1 MAVKVFGAAGSDTD
15 KFKGAL
21 TALAGDEARAQQ
33 ALDLA
38 DALSPKLQEFDPYLA
53 AMKYFTGMT
62 AAASQPGATVF
73 GSAAQ
78 AFASPVAYLQEVNDF
93 NRKIETS
100 KPQTAVSIAQALKPK
115 TSAGSL
121 KSDFYGVQTK
131 NDDGSLTDVV
141 ETPLTPT
148 ELQALKADP
157 KVIITRV
164 EPSSTKTDNV
174 RMDVILKDVVDN
186 PETAINERI
195 TSIPRG
201 DFDSTIHIPASA
213 LSTSDN
219 DIDIR
224 PVTLSEARNIGGIDY
239 SAGSTAFLTDSEIF
253 NNRDVLSKPTDNSI
267 KTVGSGTQA
276 LLMAEADAQAF
287 VRGQGIEES
296 NENFVQYVSMLT
308 APTDDL
314 IGKPLVRGDSFT
326 KIVPLQIGNKVSALQ
341 FSPITGQTPGFVKFR
356 NKRLEILA
364 KNKDTHLDNIGQS
377 IPRIETAMNTLLSG
391 EVETGFITEFTL
403 PVKRFL
409 AQAFGI
415 DAAVIT
421 SLDDLQA
428 ISFYLA
434 PKMRPVGS
442 GSTSDMEF
450 KAYQQAILDL
460 GKTTE
465 ANYISL
471 YAMKQMMKKGIE
483 LKFLEEELLTSGRLT
498 NSTELNAR
506 LRSIDTGIFEKYTGD
521 PESQKEFDT
530 WYSSLPN
537 GAVIV
542 NTGLPAFGN
551 SPYLIKGWQGD

>member
-1 MAVKVFGAAGSDTD
+1 MVNGASGTDVNSLDGGALEEILKILSGSSSRGAA
-15 KFKGAL
+15 
-21 TALAGDEARAQQ
+21 AQNFAKQ
-33 ALDLA
+33 LYPDV
-38 DALSPKLQEFDPYLA
+38 PKADPYEA
-53 AMKYFTGMT
+53 AFQFFAEMGKQ
-62 AAASQPGATVF
+62 ASQPGATVF
-73 GSAAQ
+73 GSAASSLQ
-78 AFASPVAYLQEVNDF
+78 APMDYLQAKKKEK
-93 NRKIETS
+93 RETDRARM
-100 KPQTAVSIAQALKPK
+100 QTALQLAPSLKPPK
-115 TSAGSL
+115 GTVGSL
-121 KSDFYGVQTK
+121 KSDFYGIQRK
-131 NDDGSLTDVV
+131 KDDGTLTDVV
-141 ETPLTPT
+141 PTPLTPA

-157 KVIITRV
+157 TVIITPV
-164 EPSSTKTDNV
+164 KTDGSSSKALSPLGKLIADFDGGNGDMTQTQFNSMFSKLIGEPSSTD
-174 RMDVILKDVVDN
+174 M
-186 PETAINERI
+186 E
-195 TSIPRG
+195 S
-201 DFDSTIHIPASA
+201 F
-213 LSTSDN
+213 
-219 DIDIR
+219 
-224 PVTLSEARNIGGIDY
+224 TLSEDRNIGGINY
-239 SAGSTAFLTDSEIF
+239 KAGQTTFLTPSEAF
-253 NNRDVLSKPTDNSI
+253 DNRNFLSQPTDNSI

-287 VRGQGIEES
+287 VRSQGIEES
-296 NENFVQYVSMLT
+296 NENFAQYVSMLT

-326 KIVPLQIGNKVSALQ
+326 KIVPLQIGSKVSALQ
-341 FSPITGQTPGFVKFR
+341 FSPITGQTPDFVGFRK
-356 NKRLEILA
+356 KRLEILA

-391 EVETGFITEFTL
+391 EVETGLITEFTL

-409 AQAFGI
+409 AQAFGV

-521 PESQKEFDT
+521 PESQEEFDT

-542 NTGLPAFGN
+542 NTGLPAFGD
-551 SPYLIKGWQGD
+551 SPYFIKGWQGD

>member
-1 MAVKVFGAAGSDTD
+1 MAEERFGAAANDPS
-15 KFKGAL
+15 KFIGAL
-21 TALAGDEARAQQ
+21 TALAGNETRAKQ
-33 ALDLA
+33 ALALA
-38 DALSPKLQEFDPYLA
+38 EQLTPELKEFDPYLA

-78 AFASPVAYLQEVNDF
+78 AFASPVAYLEEVNAF
-93 NRKIETS
+93 NDKIKAST
-100 KPQTAVSIAQALKPK
+100 PQTAVTLAQALKPPK
-115 TSAGSL
+115 ATAGSL
-121 KSDFYGVQTK
+121 KSEFYGVQKK
-131 NDDGSLTDVV
+131 NNDGSLTDVV

-148 ELQALKADP
+148 ELQALKLDP
-157 KVIITRV
+157 NVIITRV
-164 EPSSTKTDNV
+164 EKDGSSDKAQSPLGKLIADFDGGNGDMSQDQFDKMFSKLIGEPSSTDMEAYT
-174 RMDVILKDVVDN
+174 LKED
-186 PETAINERI
+186 
-195 TSIPRG
+195 
-201 DFDSTIHIPASA
+201 
-213 LSTSDN
+213 
-219 DIDIR
+219 
-224 PVTLSEARNIGGIDY
+224 RNIGGINY
-239 SAGSTAFLTDSEIF
+239 KAGSTAFLTPSESF
-253 NNRDVLSKPTDNSI
+253 DNRNYLSQTTDNSI

-287 VRGQGIEES
+287 VRSQGIEES
-296 NENFVQYVSMLT
+296 NENFAQYVSMLT

-326 KIVPLQIGNKVSALQ
+326 KIVPLQIGSKVSALQ
-341 FSPITGQTPGFVKFR
+341 FSPITGQTPDFVGFRK
-356 NKRLEILA
+356 KRLEVLA

-391 EVETGFITEFTL
+391 EVETGLITEFTL

-483 LKFLEEELLTSGRLT
+483 LKFLEEELLQDFRITST
-498 NSTELNAR
+498 SDLNAR
-506 LRSIDTGIFEKYTGD
+506 LRSVDTGIFEKYTGD
-521 PESQKEFDT
+521 PKSQKEFDT

-551 SPYLIKGWQGD
+551 SPYFIKGWQGD

>member
-1 MAVKVFGAAGSDTD
+1 MAEERFGAAGNDTS
-15 KFKGAL
+15 KFIGAL
-21 TALAGDEARAQQ
+21 TALAGDETRAKQ
-33 ALDLA
+33 ALALA
-38 DALSPKLQEFDPYLA
+38 EQLTPELKEFDPYVA

-93 NRKIETS
+93 NDKIKAST
-100 KPQTAVSIAQALKPK
+100 PQTAVTLAQALKPPK
-115 TSAGSL
+115 ATAGSL
-121 KSDFYGVQTK
+121 KSEFYGVQKK
-131 NDDGSLTDVV
+131 NDDGTLTDVV

-148 ELQALKADP
+148 ELQALKLDP
-157 KVIITRV
+157 NVIITRV
-164 EPSSTKTDNV
+164 EKDGSSDKAQSPLGKLIADFDGGNGDMSQDQFDKMFSKLIGEPSSTD
-174 RMDVILKDVVDN
+174 M
-186 PETAINERI
+186 
-195 TSIPRG
+195 
-201 DFDSTIHIPASA
+201 
-213 LSTSDN
+213 
-219 DIDIR
+219 
-224 PVTLSEARNIGGIDY
+224 EAYTFKEDRNIGGINY
-239 SAGSTAFLTDSEIF
+239 KAGSTAFLTPSESF
-253 NNRDVLSKPTDNSI
+253 DNRNYLTETTDNSI

-287 VRGQGIEES
+287 VRSQGIEES
-296 NENFVQYVSMLT
+296 NENFAQYVSMLT

-326 KIVPLQIGNKVSALQ
+326 KIVPLQIGSKVSALQ
-341 FSPITGQTPGFVKFR
+341 FSPITGQTPDFVGFRK
-356 NKRLEILA
+356 KRLEVLA

-391 EVETGFITEFTL
+391 EVETGLITEFTL

-483 LKFLEEELLTSGRLT
+483 LKFLEEELLQDFRITST
-498 NSTELNAR
+498 SDLNAR
-506 LRSIDTGIFEKYTGD
+506 LRSVDTGIFEKYTGD
-521 PESQKEFDT
+521 PESQEEFDT

-542 NTGLPAFGN
+542 NTGLPAFGD
-551 SPYLIKGWQGD
+551 SPYFIKGWQGD

>member
-1 MAVKVFGAAGSDTD
+1 MAVTFGSANSNP
-15 KFKGAL
+15 AL
-21 TALAGDEARAQQ
+21 FTGPALSAFNTLAGGEDRAQQ
-33 ALDLA
+33 ALALA
-38 DALSPKLQEFDPYLA
+38 NALSPKLQEFDPYIA

-62 AAASQPGATVF
+62 AAASKPGATVF

-78 AFASPVAYLQEVNDF
+78 AFASPVAYLQEVNQF
-93 NRKIETS
+93 NDKIAAS
-100 KPQTAVSIAQALKPK
+100 APQTAITLAGALKPDK

-121 KSDFYGVQTK
+121 KSDFYGIQKK
-131 NDDGSLTDVV
+131 NDDGTLTDVV
-141 ETPLTPT
+141 PTPLTPS

-157 KVIITRV
+157 TIIITPIKTDGSSSKALSPLGKLIADFDGGNGDMSQTQFNSMFSKLIG
-164 EPSSTKTDNV
+164 EPSSTD
-174 RMDVILKDVVDN
+174 M
-186 PETAINERI
+186 E
-195 TSIPRG
+195 S
-201 DFDSTIHIPASA
+201 F
-213 LSTSDN
+213 
-219 DIDIR
+219 
-224 PVTLSEARNIGGIDY
+224 TLSEDRNIGGINY
-239 SAGSTAFLTDSEIF
+239 KAGQTTFLTPSEAF
-253 NNRDVLSKPTDNSI
+253 DNRNFLSQPTDNSI

-287 VRGQGIEES
+287 VRSQGIEES
-296 NENFVQYVSMLT
+296 NENFAQYVSMLT

-326 KIVPLQIGNKVSALQ
+326 KIVPLQIGSKVSALQ
-341 FSPITGQTPGFVKFR
+341 FSPITGQTPDFVGFRK
-356 NKRLEILA
+356 KRLEVLA

-391 EVETGFITEFTL
+391 QVETGLITEFTL

-483 LKFLEEELLTSGRLT
+483 LKFLEEELLQDFRITST
-498 NSTELNAR
+498 SDLNAR
-506 LRSIDTGIFEKYTGD
+506 LRSVDTGIFEKYTGD
-521 PESQKEFDT
+521 SESQEDFDA
-530 WYSSLPN
+530 WYNSLPN

-542 NTGLPAFGN
+542 NNGLPVFGD
-551 SPYLIKGWQGD
+551 SPYFIKGWRGDQG

>member
-1 MAVKVFGAAGSDTD
+1 MAEERFGAAGNDTS
-15 KFKGAL
+15 KFIGAL
-21 TALAGDEARAQQ
+21 TALAGDETRAKQ
-33 ALDLA
+33 ALALA
-38 DALSPKLQEFDPYLA
+38 EQLTPELKEFDPYVA

-78 AFASPVAYLQEVNDF
+78 AFASPVAYLEEVNEF
-93 NRKIETS
+93 NDKIKASTP
-100 KPQTAVSIAQALKPK
+100 KTAVTLAQALKPPK
-115 TSAGSL
+115 ATAGSL
-121 KSDFYGVQTK
+121 KSEFYGVQKK

-141 ETPLTPT
+141 ETPLTPA
-148 ELQALKADP
+148 ELQALKLDP
-157 KVIITRV
+157 NVIITRV
-164 EPSSTKTDNV
+164 EKDGSSDKAQSPLGKLIADFDGGNGGMTQTQFDKMFSKLIGEPSSTDMEAFT
-174 RMDVILKDVVDN
+174 LKED
-186 PETAINERI
+186 
-195 TSIPRG
+195 
-201 DFDSTIHIPASA
+201 
-213 LSTSDN
+213 
-219 DIDIR
+219 
-224 PVTLSEARNIGGIDY
+224 RNIGGIDY
-239 SAGSTAFLTDSEIF
+239 LAGSTAFLTPSESF
-253 NNRDVLSKPTDNSI
+253 DNRNFLSQTTDNSI

-287 VRGQGIEES
+287 VRSQGIEES
-296 NENFVQYVSMLT
+296 NENFAQYVSMLT

-326 KIVPLQIGNKVSALQ
+326 KIVPLQIGSKVSALQ
-341 FSPITGQTPGFVKFR
+341 FSPITGQTPDFVGFRK
-356 NKRLEILA
+356 KRLEILA

-391 EVETGFITEFTL
+391 QVETGLITEFTL

-483 LKFLEEELLTSGRLT
+483 LKFLEEELLQDFRITST
-498 NSTELNAR
+498 SDLNAR
-506 LRSIDTGIFEKYTGD
+506 LRSVDTGIFEKYTGD
-521 PESQKEFDT
+521 SESQKDFDA
-530 WYSSLPN
+530 WYNSLPN

-542 NTGLPAFGN
+542 NNGLPVFGD
-551 SPYLIKGWQGD
+551 SPYFIKGWQGDQG